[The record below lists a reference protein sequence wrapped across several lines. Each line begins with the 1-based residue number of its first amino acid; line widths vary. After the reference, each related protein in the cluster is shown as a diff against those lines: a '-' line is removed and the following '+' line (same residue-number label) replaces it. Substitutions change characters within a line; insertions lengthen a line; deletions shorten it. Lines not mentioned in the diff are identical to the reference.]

1 MGLLRW
7 FNKKRYSGIGEAL
20 TDIRKELQA
29 LQPTDSEDVV
39 WSRQASGMSAS
50 LRTTNIT
57 ESTGNTAVDD
67 VSDTKKY
74 QFKIVREG
82 DTKVKVVN
90 GFAPEN
96 SYAGNINGV
105 HYPVAEFAVTSTPEY
120 IYAINGEIKKFSK
133 QINSNVF
140 PCVLLGKVFVKDKN
154 IHIEQLTLITDSS
167 HTVPVVATDS
177 SAVSVKWEISSDGII
192 SATAAVTMTFNG
204 AGKSENITLTADDKG
219 RRIVFAVKKLI
230 GDGTTAVESEIQ
242 DVASDDK
249 TFESYAHSENLM
261 VYVLKSDTTSST
273 FNISYVAPTAWRY
286 SYAYISPLFC
296 KSNNITEGA
305 S

>member
-1 MGLLRW
+1 MSQRILFDSPAIESVMKMGNLYHTPDTGSPHRKTNLDEES
-7 FNKKRYSGIGEAL
+7 FYTASTEKYYF
-20 TDIRKELQA
+20 DI
-29 LQPTDSEDVV
+29 
-39 WSRQASGMSAS
+39 
-50 LRTTNIT
+50 TNISEYNKDGT
-57 ESTGNTAVDD
+57 LKSG
-67 VSDTKKY
+67 
-74 QFKIVREG
+74 
-82 DTKVKVVN
+82 KVKVVN

-105 HYPVAEFAVTSTPEY
+105 HYPVAEFEVTSTPEY

-140 PCVLLGKVFVKDKN
+140 PCVLLGKVSVKDKN
-154 IHIEQLTLITDSS
+154 IHIEQLTLITASS

-204 AGKSENITLTADDKG
+204 AGKSENITLAADDKG

-230 GDGTTAVESEIQ
+230 GDGTTAVEAEIK
-242 DVASDDK
+242 DIASDDK

-261 VYVLKSDTTSST
+261 VYMLKSDTTSST